1 MTRGDAYCVLHVADI
16 KKRPRRR
23 LSREHFTQLASI
35 CVFFLKAPL
44 SELSPPRPGLRRTP
58 TSGGHGRS
66 GGFGPRRAWA
76 RAEVATHPP
85 WTSEGGV
92 CGSSRS
98 DGAEGP
104 GTTAPPLISWKTP
117 VAQEVEKGCNELMG
131 PSFAQRPSL
140 VSGGDA
146 SSASTPGRGRGFDIE
161 LFGLKRVMGRM
172 EAEDGARAGD
182 PGSLSS

>member
-1 MTRGDAYCVLHVADI
+1 M
-16 KKRPRRR
+16 
-23 LSREHFTQLASI
+23 
-35 CVFFLKAPL
+35 

-131 PSFAQRPSL
+131 PSFSQRPSL
-140 VSGGDA
+140 ASGGDA

-172 EAEDGARAGD
+172 EAKDGARAGD
-182 PGSLSS
+182 PGLTTLCCERRAVRGKGVRQLGNPGRGPPKFLRRRSRIPRTNPER